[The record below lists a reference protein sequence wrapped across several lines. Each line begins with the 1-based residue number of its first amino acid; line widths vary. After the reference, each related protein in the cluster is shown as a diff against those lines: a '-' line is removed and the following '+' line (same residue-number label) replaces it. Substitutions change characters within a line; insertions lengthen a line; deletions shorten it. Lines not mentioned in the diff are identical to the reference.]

1 MIFLIWQIFIPFF
14 DLRAIDMQYVFLDCF
29 FHFIIFSFVIFI
41 VILLNYQ
48 IQLSNTKLIAWHAHI
63 LYSYLRIQITNIK
76 RNVNFFYLIIFIYI
90 FNKIIKSDIIF

>member
-48 IQLSNTKLIAWHAHI
+48 IQLSNTKLIVSHAYI
-63 LYSYLRIQITNIK
+63 LYSYLRIHITNAMLI
-76 RNVNFFYLIIFIYI
+76 FFI
-90 FNKIIKSDIIF
+90 